1 MRKIKSPF
9 HSAGVYFV
17 NRLLKDLLAIKTL
30 SDTDRHRVVKAVK
43 DKYGPALV
51 SAIGIL
57 LFMLPALFFI
67 EAESIQGVL
76 IPVVF
81 VSGTAW
87 FAISLASMRDDL
99 SDFGIQL
106 TYDLLVSFISSLL
119 VLFII
124 VVLAI
129 NPWIK
134 GFIVSTI
141 TQGDAELAN
150 GISIVS
156 GILAALG
163 LARIF
168 FKLISGTIK
177 YDANDSM
184 LSGQNEKAE
193 IYFKRALSDLRRT
206 AADLRRNLPLHLANY
221 HLSWALEY
229 FCLDLLK
236 TKAHSKKSKNIQL
249 REMVKVLQEIRAN
262 PDINQLQ
269 ADKAFVT
276 TIKIIM
282 EQISGNGREEQKE
295 ELSEYYEIVAHINN
309 GVEYLEGDRSKNSA
323 IQDARFAR
331 VLDLLSDL
339 TEKYHDVMVEN
350 MDSR

>member
-1 MRKIKSPF
+1 
-9 HSAGVYFV
+9 
-17 NRLLKDLLAIKTL
+17 
-30 SDTDRHRVVKAVK
+30 
-43 DKYGPALV
+43 
-51 SAIGIL
+51 
-57 LFMLPALFFI
+57 
-67 EAESIQGVL
+67 
-76 IPVVF
+76 
-81 VSGTAW
+81 
-87 FAISLASMRDDL
+87 MRDDL

-119 VLFII
+119 VLFVI

-134 GFIVSTI
+134 VFIVSII
-141 TQGDAELAN
+141 TQGEAEFATS
-150 GISIVS
+150 ISTFS

-206 AADLRRNLPLHLANY
+206 ATDLRRDLSLELANY

-236 TKAHSKKSKNIQL
+236 TKAHSKKSENIQL
-249 REMVKVLQEIRAN
+249 REVVKALQDIRAN
-262 PDINQLQ
+262 PNINQPQ

-295 ELSEYYEIVAHINN
+295 ELSEYYDIVAHINN

-339 TEKYHDVMVEN
+339 TEKYHDVMVNN

>member
-1 MRKIKSPF
+1 MLSK
-9 HSAGVYFV
+9 HS
-17 NRLLKDLLAIKTL
+17 RLLKDLLAIKTL

-206 AADLRRNLPLHLANY
+206 AADLRRDLPLELANY

-229 FCLDLLK
+229 FCLDLLNSQ
-236 TKAHSKKSKNIQL
+236 ASSKDSENSHL
-249 REMVKVLQEIRAN
+249 RDMVRMLQEIRAK
-262 PDINQLQ
+262 PDINQRQ
-269 ADKAFVT
+269 ADKAFVV
-276 TIKIIM
+276 TIRTII
-282 EQISGNGREEQKE
+282 EQIASDKAKSEEREE
-295 ELSEYYEIVAHINN
+295 LYGYYEIVGHIES
-309 GVEYLEGDRSKNSA
+309 GLRYLEDDKSKNSA

-339 TEKYHDVMVEN
+339 TEKYHYVMVKKT
-350 MDSR
+350 

>member
-1 MRKIKSPF
+1 
-9 HSAGVYFV
+9 
-17 NRLLKDLLAIKTL
+17 
-30 SDTDRHRVVKAVK
+30 
-43 DKYGPALV
+43 
-51 SAIGIL
+51 
-57 LFMLPALFFI
+57 MLPALFFI
-67 EAESIQGVL
+67 DADNIQSVL

-87 FAISLASMRDDL
+87 FAISLASMREAL

-106 TYDLLVSFISSLL
+106 TYDLLLSFIASLL
-119 VLFII
+119 VLFVIA
-124 VVLAI
+124 VLAI

-134 GFIVSTI
+134 DFVVHIV
-141 TQGDAELAN
+141 TQGNEELAY
-150 GISIVS
+150 GISIFS
-156 GILAALG
+156 GVLAALM

-177 YDANDSM
+177 YNANDSM

-206 AADLRRNLPLHLANY
+206 AADLRRNLPLQLANY

-236 TKAHSKKSKNIQL
+236 TKAHSKKSENTQL
-249 REMVKVLQEIRAN
+249 WEMVKVLQEIRAN
-262 PDINQLQ
+262 PDINQQQ

-276 TIKIIM
+276 TIIIIM
-282 EQISGNGREEQKE
+282 QQIAGDKNNDENREE
-295 ELSEYYEIVAHINN
+295 LYGYYEIIGHIEN
-309 GVEYLEGDRSKNSA
+309 GLRYLEDDKSKNST
-323 IQDARFAR
+323 IQDVRFAR

-339 TEKYHDVMVEN
+339 TEKYHDVMVNN